1 MEKKLYINTVQNCCN
16 YLFTK
21 THEPIEYEKLI
32 TYLENNYDAIILNQK
47 KDYDSNTFI
56 NSINNTLVSLNDLT
70 APIMRINIEDS
81 SLIPLSKDI
90 FAFKHLNHLK
100 NSMHMH
106 DCIEID
112 FVVKGKA
119 LLLFEKK
126 QIPLMPGHVCIIS
139 PSSKHNIQVEND
151 TFIINIFIR
160 NKILKNVLDIT
171 NQESDIISQF
181 IYKIMINRESHPN
194 YLLFETTNNQTTQE
208 ALKQLILE
216 SHIHQD
222 KYSSKIALSWFKIF
236 MYNILRDFNSTSL
249 YLPIEDTYKTL
260 YAILNYIENNYDHI
274 SLSDLSKE
282 FHYNEAYLSSLIKKT
297 FNISFSSILTNIKM
311 THAKAYLLNTDMKLD
326 EISIKIG
333 YNSVD
338 HFIRTFTRLNGTTP
352 GKYRKQYSN
361 N

>member
-1 MEKKLYINTVQNCCN
+1 MVENFEELDTILKLIEEKKFFKLRETLTEMNPADIATIFDEVNQKDITL
-16 YLFTK
+16 LFRVLPKELAADTF
-21 THEPIEYEKLI
+21 
-32 TYLENNYDAIILNQK
+32 TYLEPEMQQNLIEAFSDRELSDVIDELFMDDTVDIIEEMPAN
-47 KDYDSNTFI
+47 
-56 NSINNTLVSLNDLT
+56 
-70 APIMRINIEDS
+70 
-81 SLIPLSKDI
+81 
-90 FAFKHLNHLK
+90 
-100 NSMHMH
+100 
-106 DCIEID
+106 
-112 FVVKGKA
+112 VV
-119 LLLFEKK
+119 
-126 QIPLMPGHVCIIS
+126 
-139 PSSKHNIQVEND
+139 
-151 TFIINIFIR
+151 